1 MMYAQAIS
9 ELLKQKN
16 IEERFFIKNDDLDN
30 INWSE
35 NNKGNIT
42 KEEIV
47 TKSNELQIVL
57 DALPKN
63 VKKSSAKSKL
73 LKLGFDEEEIKIIF
87 GEL

>member
-1 MMYAQAIS
+1 MMYAKAIS

-16 IEERFFIKNDDLDN
+16 IKERFNIRNDDLNN

-35 NNKGNIT
+35 NNKANIT
-42 KEEIV
+42 KEEII
-47 TKSNELQIVL
+47 TKSNELQEIE

-63 VKKSSAKSKL
+63 IKKSSAKTKL
-73 LKLGFDEEEIKIIF
+73 LELGFDEEEIKIIV

>member
-9 ELLKQKN
+9 ELLEEKN
-16 IEERFFIKNDDLDN
+16 IKERFFIKNDDLDN

-35 NNKGNIT
+35 NNKANIT
-42 KEEIV
+42 KEEII
-47 TKSNELQIVL
+47 TKSNELQDIE

-63 VKKSSAKSKL
+63 IKKSSAKTKL
-73 LKLGFDEEEIKIIF
+73 LELGFDEEEIKIIV

>member
-1 MMYAQAIS
+1 MMYAKAIS

-16 IEERFFIKNDDLDN
+16 IKERFNIRNDDLDN

-35 NNKGNIT
+35 NNKANIT
-42 KEEIV
+42 KEEII
-47 TKSNELQIVL
+47 TKSNELQEIE

-63 VKKSSAKSKL
+63 IKKSSAKTKL
-73 LKLGFDEEEIKIIF
+73 SELGFDEEEIKIIV

>member
-1 MMYAQAIS
+1 MYAKAIS

-16 IEERFFIKNDDLDN
+16 IKERFFIKNDDLDN

>member
-1 MMYAQAIS
+1 MMYAKAIS

-16 IEERFFIKNDDLDN
+16 IKERFFIKNDDLDN

>member
-9 ELLKQKN
+9 ELLEEKN
-16 IEERFFIKNDDLDN
+16 IKERFFIKNDNLDN

-35 NNKGNIT
+35 NNKANIT
-42 KEEIV
+42 KEEII
-47 TKSNELQIVL
+47 TKSNELQDIE

-63 VKKSSAKSKL
+63 IKKSSAKTKL
-73 LKLGFDEEEIKIIF
+73 LELGFDEEEIKIIV

>member
-1 MMYAQAIS
+1 MMYAKAIS

-16 IEERFFIKNDDLDN
+16 IGERFFIKNDDLDN

-42 KEEIV
+42 KEQII
-47 TKSNELQIVL
+47 TKSNELQAVE

-63 VKKSSAKSKL
+63 VKKSSAKTKL
-73 LKLGFDEEEIKIIF
+73 LNLGFDEDEIKIIF
-87 GEL
+87 GEE

>member
-1 MMYAQAIS
+1 MMYAKAIS

-16 IEERFFIKNDDLDN
+16 IKKRFFIKNDDLDN

>member
-16 IEERFFIKNDDLDN
+16 IEERFFIKNDNLDN

-35 NNKGNIT
+35 NNKGSIT

-47 TKSNELQIVL
+47 TKSNELQAVT
-57 DALPKN
+57 DAKPKSI
-63 VKKSSAKSKL
+63 KTASAKTKL
-73 LKLGFDEEEIKIIF
+73 LNLGFDEEEVKIIF
-87 GEL
+87 GEI